1 MLNTITKNKISVYS
15 KKDDAQVFFDDEL
28 TEEDIEDIEDAR
40 KDFKKGLSLS
50 FEYIKNKYATK

>member
-1 MLNTITKNKISVYS
+1 MLNTIAKNKISVYS
-15 KKDDAQVFFDDEL
+15 KKGDTQVFFDDEL

>member
-1 MLNTITKNKISVYS
+1 MLNTLVKNKIPVY
-15 KKDDAQVFFDDEL
+15 KGRLKNKVFFDDEL
-28 TEEDIEDIEDAR
+28 TKEDIEDIEDAR